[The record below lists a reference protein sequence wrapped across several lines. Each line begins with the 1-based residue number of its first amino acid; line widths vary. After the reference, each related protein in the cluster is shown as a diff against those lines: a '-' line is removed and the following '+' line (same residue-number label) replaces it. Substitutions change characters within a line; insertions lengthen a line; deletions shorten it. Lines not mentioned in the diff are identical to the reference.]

1 MTETT
6 LTINQADPDDVAQA
20 AADASPK
27 AAAQPGSTKDAG
39 GRVLTFKKPSVLE
52 GYRLVRIV
60 GDVSDRYMGMLAPLV
75 WVRSID
81 GDPVAFPNSQR
92 DIDLLIQRLG
102 EDGVTATMEFIMGAV
117 NAGSSDAN
125 ETALKN

>member
-6 LTINQADPDDVAQA
+6 LTINQAGPDDGAPT
-20 AADASPK
+20 ADAPAPK
-27 AAAQPGSTKDAG
+27 AAAQPGTTTDAG

-52 GYRLVRIV
+52 EYRLVRIV

-102 EDGVTATMEFIMGAV
+102 EDGVTATMEFMMGAV
-117 NAGSSDAN
+117 NAGQSDAN
-125 ETALKN
+125 E